1 MSDFVR
7 QNGTKIGFDRNSWC
21 ILSPIE
27 QSIKRKI
34 EAVGIPLKDWNISI
48 NYGIKTGCNEAFII
62 DGETKD
68 ALIAQDPK
76 SAEIIRPILRGRDIK
91 RYSYDFADKWLI
103 ATFPSKHYNIDDYPA
118 IKNYLLSF
126 GKEKLE
132 QSGKKDI
139 GGIKGNNARKKT
151 NNKWFETQ
159 DTIAYWDDFSK
170 QKLVWT
176 PVNSEYR
183 FTILPPDIFFNNSLF
198 MITGK
203 SIKYLCAILNSNL
216 FIFYLNLILGGENYT
231 YGSGNV
237 FGSIPIKPPLP
248 EEETKIDVLV
258 ESALVG
264 NLSAQTSINQYVYK
278 IFQLSNDEQL
288 YIENSSSVK

>member
-1 MSDFVR
+1 
-7 QNGTKIGFDRNSWC
+7 
-21 ILSPIE
+21 
-27 QSIKRKI
+27 
-34 EAVGIPLKDWNISI
+34 
-48 NYGIKTGCNEAFII
+48 
-62 DGETKD
+62 
-68 ALIAQDPK
+68 
-76 SAEIIRPILRGRDIK
+76 
-91 RYSYDFADKWLI
+91 
-103 ATFPSKHYNIDDYPA
+103 
-118 IKNYLLSF
+118 
-126 GKEKLE
+126 
-132 QSGKKDI
+132 
-139 GGIKGNNARKKT
+139 
-151 NNKWFETQ
+151 
-159 DTIAYWDDFSK
+159 
-170 QKLVWT
+170 
-176 PVNSEYR
+176 
-183 FTILPPDIFFNNSLF
+183 

-264 NLSAQTSINQYVYK
+264 NLSAQSSINQYVYK